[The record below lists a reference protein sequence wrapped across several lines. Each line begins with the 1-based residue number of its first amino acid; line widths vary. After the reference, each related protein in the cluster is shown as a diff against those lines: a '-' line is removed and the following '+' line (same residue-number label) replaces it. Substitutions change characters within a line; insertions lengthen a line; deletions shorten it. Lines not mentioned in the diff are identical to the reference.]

1 MAKVT
6 FTHAGDTL
14 IAYLAGEI
22 DHHTA
27 QLLREQIDGQIAGSM
42 PAQLVM
48 DFGGQRGGAH
58 SGPGKADAGAG
69 RQPHRAE
76 SAARRGQ
83 DAAAGPHR
91 IHINKG
97 AHRQ

>member
-27 QLLREQIDGQIAGSM
+27 QLLREQIDSQIAGSM
-42 PAQLVM
+42 PARLVL
-48 DFGGQRGGAH
+48 DFGGVEFMDS
-58 SGPGKADAGAG
+58 SGVGLILGRAKRMQAVEGQLTVQKAPPAVAKML
-69 RQPHRAE
+69 RLARIE
-76 SAARRGQ
+76 S
-83 DAAAGPHR
+83 
-91 IHINKG
+91 I
-97 AHRQ
+97 

>member
-27 QLLREQIDGQIAGSM
+27 QHLRQQIDGQIAGCM
-42 PAQLVM
+42 PAQLVL
-48 DFGGQRGGAH
+48 DFGGVDFMDS
-58 SGPGKADAGAG
+58 SGVGLILGRAKQMQALEGRLTVQKAPPAVAKML
-69 RQPHRAE
+69 RLARIE
-76 SAARRGQ
+76 S
-83 DAAAGPHR
+83 
-91 IHINKG
+91 I
-97 AHRQ
+97 

>member
-27 QLLREQIDGQIAGSM
+27 ETILDAHHRLLIA
-42 PAQLVM
+42 PAM
-48 DFGGQRGGAH
+48 I
-58 SGPGKADAGAG
+58 K
-69 RQPHRAE
+69 
-76 SAARRGQ
+76 
-83 DAAAGPHR
+83 
-91 IHINKG
+91 
-97 AHRQ
+97 